1 MVGMAEYTKVRVNRI
16 SSITDPE
23 TGQPG
28 KQIELVEV
36 RPRAQFGI
44 YGREDET
51 RLIRSIISQFQS
63 MGLFPA
69 MPQLVSPKII
79 LFLTETEYEMLGI
92 RFEVNEIYDLHLKNG
107 TITLKRSLE
116 GV

>member
-1 MVGMAEYTKVRVNRI
+1 MPEYPKVRVNRI
-16 SSITDPE
+16 SSITDPD

-44 YGREDET
+44 YGREDEA
-51 RLIRSIISQFQS
+51 RLIKSILSQFQS

-69 MPQLVSPKII
+69 MPQLVLPKMT

-92 RFEVNEIYDLHLKNG
+92 RFEVNEIYELQLKDG
-107 TITLKRSLE
+107 AITLKRSLE

>member
-1 MVGMAEYTKVRVNRI
+1 MAECTKVRVNRI
-16 SSITDPE
+16 SSITDPD

-36 RPRAQFGI
+36 KSRAQFGI
-44 YGREDET
+44 YGKEDEA
-51 RLIRSIISQFQS
+51 RLIKSIISQFQS

-79 LFLTETEYEMLGI
+79 LFLSETEYEMLGI
-92 RFEVNEIYDLHLKNG
+92 RFEVNEIYDLYLKDG

>member
-1 MVGMAEYTKVRVNRI
+1 MSEHTKVRVNRI

-36 RPRAQFGI
+36 RPKAQFGI

-51 RLIRSIISQFQS
+51 RLIKSIISQLQS

-92 RFEVNEIYDLHLKNG
+92 RFEVNEIYDLHLKDG